1 MEHIQDIQEIYADFS
16 GKIRAHL
23 AGKVKRKEDIDD
35 LTQEI
40 FIKIHTSLASLK
52 DEKKLAPWIYSI
64 VRNSVNDY
72 YRKRGEASVG
82 LSEDMPYTD
91 AGADGQDKSGLLHCL
106 NVFIDRL
113 PRKYREPL
121 VLSEI
126 DGVKQKDIA
135 KRMGL
140 SYSGLKSRVQRGR
153 EMIKDMFIE
162 CCGLPYSEDG
172 KLIGDCMD
180 HENCKICNPP
190 AN

>member
-1 MEHIQDIQEIYADFS
+1 MESRQEMEDIYADFS

-23 AGKVKRKEDIDD
+23 AGKVRRIEDIDD

-40 FIKIHTSLASLK
+40 FIKIHKSLHSLK
-52 DEKKLAPWIYSI
+52 DEKKLTPWIYSI

-72 YRKRGEASVG
+72 YRKRGEVSVG
-82 LSEDMPYTD
+82 LSEDIPYTYAETD
-91 AGADGQDKSGLLHCL
+91 VQDKSGLLHCL

-162 CCGLPYSEDG
+162 CCGLPYSEEG

>member
-52 DEKKLAPWIYSI
+52 DEKKLAPWIYS
-64 VRNSVNDY
+64 
-72 YRKRGEASVG
+72 
-82 LSEDMPYTD
+82 
-91 AGADGQDKSGLLHCL
+91 
-106 NVFIDRL
+106 L

-126 DGVKQKDIA
+126 EGVKQKDIA

-172 KLIGDCMD
+172 KLIGDCID